1 VVRYGE
7 VACSKYARNAP
18 AQAHHLILLVLFT
31 AMGYLL
37 SIKIFGNDYPTLQHG
52 SPMIGAGL
60 NLQRLFSIDTGTPD
74 ILLNTVPTK
83 ADQVLMWA
91 RAMQRNRSAL
101 DCGPADI
108 INQKLNGAFCGFHAK

>member
-1 VVRYGE
+1 VKLLAANTLGTH
-7 VACSKYARNAP
+7 P
-18 AQAHHLILLVLFT
+18 QAHHLILLVLFT

-74 ILLNTVPTK
+74 T
-83 ADQVLMWA
+83 
-91 RAMQRNRSAL
+91 S
-101 DCGPADI
+101 
-108 INQKLNGAFCGFHAK
+108 